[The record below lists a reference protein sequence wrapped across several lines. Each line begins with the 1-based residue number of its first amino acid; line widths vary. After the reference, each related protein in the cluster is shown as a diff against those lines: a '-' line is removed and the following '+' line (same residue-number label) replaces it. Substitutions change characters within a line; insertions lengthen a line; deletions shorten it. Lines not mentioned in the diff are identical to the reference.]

1 MPFQR
6 FTHPL
11 DMLDDVRRSLPGAA
25 RWKRDSARMR
35 PDPSEDWLLEPT
47 TREEAQNLF
56 PQLGEDAALLHYH
69 RLRLQLRE
77 REGRG
82 F

>member
-1 MPFQR
+1 
-6 FTHPL
+6 
-11 DMLDDVRRSLPGAA
+11 MLCGIRL
-25 RWKRDSARMR
+25 R

-56 PQLGEDAALLHYH
+56 PQLGEDASLLHYH
-69 RLRLQLRE
+69 CLKLQLRE

>member
-1 MPFQR
+1 MLFQR

-11 DMLDDVRRSLPGAA
+11 DLLDAVRRWLPGAA
-25 RWKRDSARMR
+25 RWNRDSARLR
-35 PDPSEDWLLEPT
+35 PNPKNDWLLEPT
-47 TREEAQNLF
+47 TCEEAQLLF
-56 PQLGEDAALLHYH
+56 PQLQEDDALLQYQ
-69 RLRLQLRE
+69 RLKLQLRE